1 MPGSLRQDADRRLY
15 GKPAMQPER
24 ARPTWPRLVKL
35 TLYVDVYARLFFSIY
50 VWMSQFSD
58 LCITTTGPVP
68 NNESAACDDEIG
80 HDVLFLVVL
89 EMYVSMWLFYRWARW
104 ETEGHL
110 TVFWSTLGAF
120 EVYVVRH
127 SILQKPAIF
136 AFVLVALIGM
146 QMISI
151 FTEFFQITPMR
162 LPPFCAKKEDHDAP
176 KHGALGEW
184 MAQNFRTKCVPDA
197 ERRAPQPAP
206 KDAHTRPP
214 SPRPTPPPRPWVTA
228 TEPRSAE

>member
-1 MPGSLRQDADRRLY
+1 M
-15 GKPAMQPER
+15 
-24 ARPTWPRLVKL
+24 
-35 TLYVDVYARLFFSIY
+35 
-50 VWMSQFSD
+50 
-58 LCITTTGPVP
+58 TGPVP
-68 NNESAACDDEIG
+68 NNESAACDDEVG

-89 EMYVSMWLFYRWARW
+89 EMYVSMWFFYKWARW

-127 SILQKPAIF
+127 AVLQKPVIF
-136 AFVLVALIGM
+136 ALVLIALIGM

-184 MAQNFRTKCVPDA
+184 MAQNFRTKFSRVFITLFIQFFYAFLPFPIMLYVCSGTTSA
-197 ERRAPQPAP
+197 RAR
-206 KDAHTRPP
+206 TT
-214 SPRPTPPPRPWVTA
+214 SGSSSS
-228 TEPRSAE
+228 RSS